1 MGYTFYEREQEHTF
15 ADNAS
20 IKPYIQLYAF
30 APQRLKRFLVFNT
43 ATNHCLTVML
53 SGLPGRIDRAGFC
66 VAHVATDLLL
76 SFLYIATS
84 LTSQQQ
90 Q

>member
-43 ATNHCLTVML
+43 ATNHIV
-53 SGLPGRIDRAGFC
+53 
-66 VAHVATDLLL
+66 
-76 SFLYIATS
+76 
-84 LTSQQQ
+84 
-90 Q
+90 

>member
-30 APQRLKRFLVFNT
+30 APQRLNRFLVFNT

-53 SGLPGRIDRAGFC
+53 SGLTGRIDRAGFC

-76 SFLYIATS
+76 SFL
-84 LTSQQQ
+84 LRLP
-90 Q
+90 